1 MATDVTH
8 PPALPTTTA
17 IPAIPAIPPIKDE
30 QLMELGRVAASV
42 AHDFDNAL
50 TAIVS
55 RASLLRAGSDPKVT
69 THAEAILR
77 AARSASQVVERI
89 RSQLRPPAA
98 LDKVRLS
105 LGTLVGE
112 ALEMAAERAKRR
124 GIMLHAVQGP
134 TGKDEPPLTLGN
146 HAELLQVVVNL
157 LHNAIDAADREVTS
171 RVTIDGAICIV
182 DDGPGIPPHL
192 AELVFEP
199 FYTTRENGTGIG
211 LYQARRVTEA
221 HGGKL
226 RLEARHP
233 GTAAILE
240 LPLVD
245 PEEAARHPGPRP
257 LTDLELTPQS
267 AGARVLVVDDDEATR
282 QALHILFEA
291 SGHQVTSVASANQA
305 VLAFHEL
312 RPDLVVTDLYL
323 GHKQI
328 GLHLDRMRALDPRV
342 PIIVVSG
349 LGSGQHP
356 PDLHKKAAA
365 LFEKPVSPGRLL
377 DAARLLIAEHIAFRA
392 QRREG

>member
-1 MATDVTH
+1 M
-8 PPALPTTTA
+8 
-17 IPAIPAIPPIKDE
+17 
-30 QLMELGRVAASV
+30 RAA
-42 AHDFDNAL
+42 
-50 TAIVS
+50 
-55 RASLLRAGSDPKVT
+55 GQDPKVT
-69 THAEAILR
+69 SHAEAILR

-89 RSQLRPPAA
+89 RSVLRPPAA
-98 LDKVRLS
+98 MDKVRIA
-105 LGTLVGE
+105 LGALATE
-112 ALEMAAERAKRR
+112 AVEMASERAQKR
-124 GIMLHAVQGP
+124 GVALAPVLGP
-134 TGKDEPPLTLGN
+134 TGRNDAPFTLGN
-146 HAELLQVVVNL
+146 HGELLQVVVNL
-157 LHNAIDAADREVTS
+157 LHNAIDAATREVTT
-171 RVTIDGAICIV
+171 RVTIDGAVCIV
-182 DDGPGIPPHL
+182 DDGPGIPSHL

-199 FYTTRENGTGIG
+199 FFTTRDHGTGVG
-211 LYQARRVTEA
+211 LYFARRVTEA

-226 RLEARHP
+226 RLESRFP

-240 LPLVD
+240 LPPLSPD
-245 PEEAARHPGPRP
+245 EASSHPGPRP

-323 GHKQI
+323 GSKQL
-328 GLHLDRMRALDPRV
+328 GVHLDRMRALDPRV

-356 PDLHKKAAA
+356 PDLARKAAA
-365 LFEKPVSPGRLL
+365 IFEKPVSPGRLL
-377 DAARLLIAEHIAFRA
+377 DAARLLIAEHLAFRA